1 MAGRHSPLG
10 SSPHVLRTVHC
21 GLWRESERRATRKR
35 PADYSAQRKAYSFR
49 LLSCLL
55 LLKKRKGTL
64 TQTATNGT
72 KNAAGVC
79 MGVWVWG
86 ARCAP
91 TPLPQITNHLPQKC
105 ANSALLATGA
115 ARPRYAPRDKVE
127 AVADVLG
134 E

>member
-1 MAGRHSPLG
+1 M
-10 SSPHVLRTVHC
+10 
-21 GLWRESERRATRKR
+21 RKR
-35 PADYSAQRKAYSFR
+35 PTDYSAQRKAYSFR

-64 TQTATNGT
+64 TQTATNRT
-72 KNAAGVC
+72 KNAA
-79 MGVWVWG
+79 GVWVWG